1 MIFALPLLFVIFTI
15 FGVCCSMEYWDALF
29 CVGLDRRCTAVH
41 TCLCVFLYMWC
52 QANLET
58 GIQDPSKKTWRQE
71 HTMCLVMGHC
81 VFISLPSTTT
91 NFPASH
97 YYYEASHFAA
107 SFAVCCSTILYYMPV
122 FGTLCLPHVLND
134 KGCKCKCKVGSCPKL
149 SCCFLCFLERE
160 RERERERRDIAL
172 ECWKLL
178 PLLNVFN

>member
-1 MIFALPLLFVIFTI
+1 MLCFVLGWIDVAL
-15 FGVCCSMEYWDALF
+15 
-29 CVGLDRRCTAVH
+29 
-41 TCLCVFLYMWC
+41 LCIPVSVFFYIC
-52 QANLET
+52 GAK
-58 GIQDPSKKTWRQE
+58 PTWRQE
-71 HTMCLVMGHC
+71 YRILQKKHGDRSIPYMCLVMGHC

-149 SCCFLCFLERE
+149 SCCFLCFPERE
-160 RERERERRDIAL
+160 RGETLHWSAGSCCHDFWELSAA
-172 ECWKLL
+172 
-178 PLLNVFN
+178 PS